1 MDLQRYIDSGE
12 AVLGIELGSTRI
24 KAVLIGPS
32 YEPIASGSFGW
43 ENQYVDGVWTY
54 SLDSVHQ
61 GLQNAYADL
70 KARVF
75 KNYHTTLKRV
85 RSIGISAMMHGYLAF
100 DSEDTLLTPFRTWR
114 NNITLEASSELT
126 DLFQVH
132 IPQRWSIAHLHQSV
146 INKED
151 HVNKLSFMTTLSGY
165 LHWKLTGQKVL
176 GVGDAAGMFPISQG
190 TYDSRLIALYNKN
203 LQSEGLPFT
212 LESVLPKVLLAGEL
226 GGCLTIEGVALLD
239 PSGDLQPDIP
249 LCPPEGDA
257 GTGMVATNAVGLRQ
271 GNVSAGTSIFAM
283 IVLEKGLKALHK
295 EIDLVTTPDGHPVAM
310 VHSNNCASDL
320 DAWVSLLR
328 EGVEAAGLKVDTYA
342 FMDAVM
348 GSALQGDK
356 DCGGLTSY
364 GYLSGEHITGFSEGR
379 PLFVRS
385 QGANFTLA
393 NFMRSHF
400 YTALCALRRGMDILI
415 QEEGV
420 TIDSLSGHGGFFK
433 APDVGDQI
441 MADAFQV
448 PVTTMTTAGE
458 GGAWGIALLAEFLHQ
473 KRSLPEFLDE
483 VFQSAESKTKQPDK
497 EGSLG
502 FTAYYKRHS
511 DGLSIEAEAIKR
523 V

>member
-12 AVLGIELGSTRI
+12 GVLGIELGSTRI
-24 KAVLIGPS
+24 KAVLIGPNC
-32 YEPIASGSFGW
+32 EPIASGGFGW

-54 SLDSVHQ
+54 SLESVHT
-61 GLQNAYADL
+61 GIQNAYADL
-70 KARVF
+70 KADIL
-75 KNYHTTLKRV
+75 KKYHVTLQKV
-85 RSIGISAMMHGYLAF
+85 RSLGISGMMHGYMPF
-100 DSEDTLLTPFRTWR
+100 DSDGNLLTPFRTWR

-126 DLFQVH
+126 NLFQVH
-132 IPQRWSIAHLHQSV
+132 IPQRWSIAHLHQS
-146 INKED
+146 IIHKES
-151 HVNKLSFMTTLSGY
+151 HVKHLSFMTTLAGY
-165 LHWKLTGQKVL
+165 IHWKLTGNKVL
-176 GVGDAAGMFPISQG
+176 GVGDAAGMFPIDNG
-190 TYDSRLIALYNKN
+190 TYDSTRVVSYNRL
-203 LQSEGLPFT
+203 LQDERLSFT
-212 LESVLPKVLLAGEL
+212 LEQIFPSVLLAGEEA
-226 GGCLTIEGVALLD
+226 GVLTKEGALLLD
-239 PSGDLQPDIP
+239 PSGDLQEGAP

-283 IVLEKGLKALHK
+283 VVLEKALQSLHK

-328 EGVEAAGLKVDTYA
+328 EGVEAAGLEVDTYA
-342 FMDAVM
+342 FMDAIM
-348 GSALQGDK
+348 CSALQGDK

-393 NFMRSHF
+393 NFMRTHF
-400 YTALCALRRGMDILI
+400 YTALCALRKGIDILI
-415 QEEGV
+415 EKEGV
-420 TIDSLSGHGGFFK
+420 TIDSLCGHGGFFK

-441 MADAFQV
+441 MADAFHV

-473 KRSLPEFLDE
+473 EKSLPTFLEE
-483 VFQSAESKTKQPDK
+483 VFQSAESKTKQPHP
-497 EGSLG
+497 EGVLG
-502 FTAYYKRHS
+502 FTTYYNRHS
-511 DGLSIEAEAIKR
+511 KGLSIEAEAVKR